1 MKIIQS
7 DIARNLLYAPICDA
21 MGSQSVPDSI
31 HGPHTQLQ
39 DIWSRYRTPIEIELL
54 QRGDY
59 EPTR

>member
-31 HGPHTQLQ
+31 QGPHVQLQ
-39 DIWSRYRTPIEIELL
+39 DIWSTYRNALEIELL
-54 QRGDY
+54 AQGRLL
-59 EPTR
+59 